1 MLTEAEL
8 RWVEETRHLCKRC
21 EWNLWDNPC
30 IRYGRL
36 GMEGSC
42 PGFSPRNLEHD
53 FRDAAEFEARV
64 AAKLADDDW
73 RMGWLYDDEGGMYQ
87 RDMLKLARLDA
98 EEDMEREN
106 EQ

>member
-8 RWVEETRHLCKRC
+8 KWIEETRHLCNRC
-21 EWNLWDNPC
+21 GWNLWNNPC
-30 IRYGRL
+30 VQYGRM
-36 GMEGSC
+36 GMEEDC

-73 RMGWLYDDEGGMYQ
+73 RMGQLYDDEGGMYQ

>member
-21 EWNLWDNPC
+21 EWCLWDNPC
-30 IRYGRL
+30 ILYGRI
-36 GMEGSC
+36 GMDC

-64 AAKLADDDW
+64 AAYIAFWSQHLQCPTRQAAE
-73 RMGWLYDDEGGMYQ
+73 RRTYQ
-87 RDMLKLARLDA
+87 CAPCA
-98 EEDMEREN
+98 G
-106 EQ
+106 